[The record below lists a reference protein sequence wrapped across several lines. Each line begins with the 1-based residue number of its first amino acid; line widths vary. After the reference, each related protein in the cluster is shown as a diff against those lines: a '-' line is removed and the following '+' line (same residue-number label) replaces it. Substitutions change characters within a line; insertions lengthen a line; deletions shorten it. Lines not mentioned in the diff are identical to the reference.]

1 MPQENLCLRI
11 IPTGIK
17 VNDSFPVQEKKTS
30 QNFFSA
36 AGKIAESSDQ
46 KQALRYGFF
55 RIKELSEFEN
65 EKIYMQSRYEIICF
79 YFYFFI
85 GICGVCCRNG

>member
-30 QNFFSA
+30 PNFFSA
-36 AGKIAESSDQ
+36 AGGIAESSDQ

-55 RIKELSEFEN
+55 RIMELSEFEN
-65 EKIYMQSRYEIICF
+65 EKNLYAEWI
-79 YFYFFI
+79 
-85 GICGVCCRNG
+85 

>member
-55 RIKELSEFEN
+55 RIMELSEFEN

-85 GICGVCCRNG
+85 GICGICCRNG

>member
-46 KQALRYGFF
+46 KQALQYGFF
-55 RIKELSEFEN
+55 RIMELSEFEN
-65 EKIYMQSRYEIICF
+65 EKNLYAEQI
-79 YFYFFI
+79 
-85 GICGVCCRNG
+85 

>member
-11 IPTGIK
+11 SPTGIK

-30 QNFFSA
+30 PNFFSA
-36 AGKIAESSDQ
+36 AGGIAESSDQ

-55 RIKELSEFEN
+55 RIMELSEFEN
-65 EKIYMQSRYEIICF
+65 EKNLYAEWI
-79 YFYFFI
+79 
-85 GICGVCCRNG
+85 